1 MSLSKK
7 RIVFLLVML
16 LAGSLFTVIYLA
28 VTGNGVQ
35 KFTDVVIEYT
45 AIFASNKSAERNLV
59 FYLIFAGIAAYGVYF
74 FCSCKKQGGGML
86 ETEVDSVER
95 SNIWICIFGGMA
107 GISYFVFA
115 NINAVLIVSLIVVF
129 IVLLID
135 RTLVLSG
142 FVFYYMNKESI

>member
-74 FCSCKKQGGGML
+74 FCSCK
-86 ETEVDSVER
+86 
-95 SNIWICIFGGMA
+95 
-107 GISYFVFA
+107 
-115 NINAVLIVSLIVVF
+115 
-129 IVLLID
+129 
-135 RTLVLSG
+135 
-142 FVFYYMNKESI
+142 